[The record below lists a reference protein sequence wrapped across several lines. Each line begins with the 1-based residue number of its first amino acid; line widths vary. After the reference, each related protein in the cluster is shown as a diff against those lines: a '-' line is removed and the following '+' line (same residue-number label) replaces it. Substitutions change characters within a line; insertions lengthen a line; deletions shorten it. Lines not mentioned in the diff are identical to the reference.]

1 MDQLHVIKSP
11 LLTEKLDTL
20 REEQTTYAFKV
31 DKRASKHDVK
41 AAIERM
47 FKVHV
52 EDVRT
57 LVVRGKTK
65 RVGAGFGQQ
74 ANWKKALVRLRD
86 GEKLDIFEGG
96 A

>member
-1 MDQLHVIKSP
+1 MEHLHVIKAP

-31 DKRASKHDVK
+31 DRRANKHEVK
-41 AAIERM
+41 AAIEKL

-57 LVVRGKTK
+57 IVVRGKNK
-65 RVGAGFGQQ
+65 RVGMGVGQQ
-74 ANWKKALVRLRD
+74 PNWKKAMVRLRQ

>member
-1 MDQLHVIKSP
+1 MEQLQVLKIP
-11 LLTEKLDTL
+11 LLTEKLDQL
-20 REEQTTYAFKV
+20 REDQLTYAFKV

-41 AAIERM
+41 AAVERL

-57 LVVRGKTK
+57 LIVRGKKK
-65 RVGAGFGQQ
+65 RIGSAVGQL
-74 ANWKKALVRLRD
+74 ANWKKALVRLRE

>member
-1 MDQLHVIKSP
+1 MDQLHVIKAP
-11 LLTEKLDTL
+11 LLTEKLDVL
-20 REEQTTYAFKV
+20 REEQTTYAFEV
-31 DKRASKHDVK
+31 DRRANKHEVK

-57 LVVRGKTK
+57 LVVRGKNK
-65 RVGAGFGQQ
+65 RVGTGVGQQ
-74 ANWKKALVRLRD
+74 PNWKKALVRLRD
-86 GEKLDIFEGG
+86 GEKLEIFEGG